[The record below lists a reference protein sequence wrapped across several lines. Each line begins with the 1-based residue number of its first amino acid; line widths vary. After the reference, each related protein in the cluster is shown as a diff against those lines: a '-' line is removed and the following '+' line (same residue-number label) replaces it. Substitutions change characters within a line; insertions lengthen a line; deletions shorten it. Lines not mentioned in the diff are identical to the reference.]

1 MSARRRL
8 LRWGSWFAV
17 ANAAVLGVV
26 GVRYLWYYS
35 ALGLSP
41 AWVYA
46 ILAYVG
52 QMSALAY
59 LPFLLLLVPAIVL
72 LPRPHVIL
80 PLAVVLASIA
90 LGVLLLDSLVFAE
103 NRYHL
108 SPLRFALLAPQTWAF
123 LALYVLLGIAIE
135 AMLAGWLWRRTAH
148 PPVRQ
153 VGRCLAAG
161 LAICFVSSHLIHAWA
176 DAHYYVP
183 VTAFTRYLP
192 LYFPLKDSRRMARL
206 GLVDEARAREHRLV
220 SSFGRP
226 SGGDLTY
233 PLAPL
238 RCQPPSPPLNV
249 LLVVIDG
256 MRADTLTPAVAPRL
270 AGFAPET
277 IRFDAH
283 YSGGN
288 ASRAGMFSIFYSLPA
303 TYWDAFADVARP
315 PVLMDLFREYG
326 YQLGLF
332 SSSPL
337 NSWVVELDRTA
348 LARIPN
354 LRLGTD
360 SPSPGSSSRDRIL
373 TDEWYAWLDHRDA
386 TRPFF
391 GFLFYNAAVAFE
403 PPEHYEPVVPV
414 RPGGTEWERRHVRYL
429 NAVHYID
436 ALIGNALDDLK
447 RRRLLERTVVIVTSD
462 HGMEFDE
469 NGLGFTGHGTAYS
482 ELQLHSPLLV
492 RWPGRPPGR
501 VTRRTSHYDLVP
513 TLLTGVF
520 GCTNPPSD
528 YASGQSLFAGSQWD
542 WLIAASHND
551 FALIE
556 PDRVTIA
563 YPADYEIRDRDYHLV
578 QNPRIPHDGLRAA
591 LREMRRFYR

>member
-1 MSARRRL
+1 MGVQLRPECRGGGAGDLAHRERAGRRGRVRRSREDRATAGRRVMSARRRL

-46 ILAYVG
+46 ILAYMG

-80 PLAVVLASIA
+80 PLAVVLASVA

-123 LALYVLLGIAIE
+123 LALYVLLGVAIE
-135 AMLAGWLWRRTAH
+135 AMLAGWLWKRTAH

-153 VGRCLAAG
+153 IGRYLAAG

-192 LYFPLKDSRRMARL
+192 LYFPLKDSRRMA
-206 GLVDEARAREHRLV
+206 
-220 SSFGRP
+220 
-226 SGGDLTY
+226 
-233 PLAPL
+233 PL
-238 RCQPPSPPLNV
+238 RCQPPSSPLNV

-337 NSWVVELDRTA
+337 DSWVVELDRTA

-354 LRLGTD
+354 LRLGTV

-373 TDEWYAWLDHRDA
+373 TDEWYAWLDQRDA

-414 RPGGTEWERRHVRYL
+414 RPGGTEWKRRHVRYL

-436 ALIGNALDDLK
+436 SLIGNVLDDLK
-447 RRRLLERTVVIVTSD
+447 RRLLLERTVVIVTSD

-482 ELQLHSPLLV
+482 KLQLHSPLLV

-501 VTRRTSHYDLVP
+501 VTRRTSHNDLVP

-563 YPADYEIRDRDYHLV
+563 YPADYEIRDR
-578 QNPRIPHDGLRAA
+578 N
-591 LREMRRFYR
+591 YR